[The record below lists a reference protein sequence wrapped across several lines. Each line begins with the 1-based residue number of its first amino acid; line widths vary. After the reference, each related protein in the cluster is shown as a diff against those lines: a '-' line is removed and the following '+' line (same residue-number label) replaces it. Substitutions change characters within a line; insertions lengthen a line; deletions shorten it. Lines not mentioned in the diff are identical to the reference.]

1 MKGEERE
8 MEGELEEK
16 GREIYGGRGGRERE
30 MEGEEEKGRE
40 RRMRRRGRERMFVCE
55 CMM

>member
-40 RRMRRRGRERMFVCE
+40 RRMRRGRERMFVCE